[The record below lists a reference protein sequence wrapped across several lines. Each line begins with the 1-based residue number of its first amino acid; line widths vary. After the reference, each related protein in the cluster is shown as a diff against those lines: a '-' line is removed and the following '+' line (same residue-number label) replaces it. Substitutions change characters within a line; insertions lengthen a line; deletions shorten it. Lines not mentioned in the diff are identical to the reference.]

1 MPSFRIYDFVRV
13 CTVSGK
19 RTIGIILAAGLAFI
33 VFRGMVYG
41 PPINNGSTSAS
52 STSAV
57 EYPESTA
64 TYNQVN
70 ADIGCK
76 STYSDQKK
84 DDIFNAKYKNHWM
97 TWKGQ
102 IALLE
107 SDEVSLNVDGIGTQ
121 DLQVDFADKQAGYNL
136 SKGSQLKVRFLMK
149 TAGGCFLPFGGQEAT
164 VVR

>member
-1 MPSFRIYDFVRV
+1 
-13 CTVSGK
+13 VSAK
-19 RTIGIILAAGLAFI
+19 RTIGIILAIGLAYVVIKGI
-33 VFRGMVYG
+33 VNA
-41 PPINNGSTSAS
+41 PATSTATAPSA
-52 STSAV
+52 AQ
-57 EYPESTA
+57 YPESAA
-64 TYNQVN
+64 TYAEVNQE
-70 ADIGCK
+70 IGCK

-107 SDEVSLNVDGIGTQ
+107 SDEVSLNVDGVGTQ
-121 DLQVDFADKQAGYNL
+121 DLQVDFADKRAGYDL

-149 TAGGCFLPFGGQEAT
+149 TAGGCFLPFGGREAT

>member
-1 MPSFRIYDFVRV
+1 MSA
-13 CTVSGK
+13 K
-19 RTIGIILAAGLAFI
+19 RTIGIVLAVGLAYVVI
-33 VFRGMVYG
+33 KGV
-41 PPINNGSTSAS
+41 INAPAKPTSSTGSTYTASAPA
-52 STSAV
+52 T

-97 TWKGQ
+97 TWKGE

-121 DLQVDFADKQAGYNL
+121 DLQADFADKQAGYDL
-136 SKGSQLKVRFLMK
+136 SKGSQLKLRFLMK
-149 TAGGCFLPFGGQEAT
+149 TAGGCFLPFSGEDAT

>member
-1 MPSFRIYDFVRV
+1 MSA
-13 CTVSGK
+13 K
-19 RTIGIILAAGLAFI
+19 RTIGIVLAAGLAYVVI
-33 VFRGMVYG
+33 KGV
-41 PPINNGSTSAS
+41 INEPAKPTSSAGSTYTAS
-52 STSAV
+52 TPAT

-70 ADIGCK
+70 IDVGCK

-84 DDIFNAKYKNHWM
+84 DDIFNEKYKNHWM
-97 TWKGQ
+97 TWKGE

-121 DLQVDFADKQAGYNL
+121 DLQVDFADKQAGYDL

-149 TAGGCFLPFGGQEAT
+149 TAGGCFLPFSGKNAT
-164 VVR
+164 VIR

>member
-1 MPSFRIYDFVRV
+1 
-13 CTVSGK
+13 VSPK
-19 RTIGIILAAGLAFI
+19 RTLGIVLAAGLAYI
-33 VFRGMVYG
+33 VIKGIVNAPTSPTG
-41 PPINNGSTSAS
+41 PTYTGSTPV
-52 STSAV
+52 V
-57 EYPESTA
+57 EYPESAA
-64 TYNQVN
+64 TYAQVN

-107 SDEVSLNVDGIGTQ
+107 SDEVSLNVDGVGTQ
-121 DLQVDFADKQAGYNL
+121 DLQVDFADKQAGYDL
-136 SKGSQLKVRFLMK
+136 SKGSQLKVRFLME
-149 TAGGCFLPFGGQEAT
+149 TAGGCFLPFGGREAT

>member
-1 MPSFRIYDFVRV
+1 MSA
-13 CTVSGK
+13 K
-19 RTIGIILAAGLAFI
+19 RTIGIVLAVGLAYVVI
-33 VFRGMVYG
+33 KGV
-41 PPINNGSTSAS
+41 INAPAKPTSSTGSTYTASAPA
-52 STSAV
+52 T

-84 DDIFNAKYKNHWM
+84 
-97 TWKGQ
+97 WKCE

-107 SDEVSLNVDGIGTQ
+107 SDELSLNVDGIGTQ
-121 DLQVDFADKQAGYNL
+121 DLQADFADKQAGYDL
-136 SKGSQLKVRFLMK
+136 SKGSQLKLRFLMK
-149 TAGGCFLPFGGQEAT
+149 TAGGCFLPFSGEDAT